1 MITVGRYTW
10 TPRRVRPTTWQ
21 MTLTK
26 LLLAPIAAAGVTV
39 ALIGWGQPYVLH
51 QDFTQGEVPT
61 VEVQSR

>member
-10 TPRRVRPTTWQ
+10 IPRRLRRTTLE

-51 QDFTQGEVPT
+51 QDFSQGEVPT
-61 VEVQSR
+61 VEVRSR